1 MKQPGKA
8 YLIDTNVI
16 LRYLLDDHSRFSP
29 KAGAFMEAVS
39 KETKKAKI
47 PAVVIVECIYVL
59 EKFYKVP
66 KKEIIDKL
74 CRILNFK
81 GIINPDKSA
90 ILKSLFMYQKSNVD
104 IVDCILAALSA
115 SDQVVV
121 SFDKDFE
128 KLNAFTETL

>member
-1 MKQPGKA
+1 MKPPGKV

-29 KAGAFMEAVS
+29 KALVFMEAIS
-39 KETKKAKI
+39 KKTKKAKI

-59 EKFYKVP
+59 EKFYQVP

-74 CRILNFK
+74 SRILNFK
-81 GIINPDKSA
+81 GIVNPDKSA
-90 ILKSLFMYQKSNVD
+90 ILKSLFIYQDTNVD
-104 IVDCILAALSA
+104 IVDCILAAFSTPDL
-115 SDQVVV
+115 VVV

-128 KLNAFTETL
+128 KLNAFRETL

>member
-1 MKQPGKA
+1 MKPPGKA

-16 LRYLLDDHSRFSP
+16 LRYLLDDHNRFSP

-47 PAVVIVECIYVL
+47 PAIIIGECIYVL

-90 ILKSLFMYQKSNVD
+90 ILKSLFIYQDTNAD
-104 IVDCILAALSA
+104 IVDCILATLSTPLKRYGERKTKK
-115 SDQVVV
+115 SRC
-121 SFDKDFE
+121 
-128 KLNAFTETL
+128 